1 MNTNGGQAAVDR
13 AKIVAVVNSIARAAD
28 RRDWTAL
35 ERAFGPEATLDN
47 GTTEKLTPA
56 ETVARRRPLISSLD
70 ATHNILREHRVD
82 VRGGTARCETEFL
95 GTLFLKGAAHGEIWT
110 LCAHYTY
117 ELSKLRGDWR
127 VLAMKLAPGESSGNR
142 GHLRRGQAARRHG
155 CPGVWLGGCR

>member
-13 AKIVAVVNSIARAAD
+13 AKIVAVVNSIACAAD
-28 RRDWTAL
+28 RREWTAL

-47 GTTEKLTPA
+47 GATEKLTPA
-56 ETVARRRPLISSLD
+56 EIVARRRALISSL
-70 ATHNILREHRVD
+70 
-82 VRGGTARCETEFL
+82 
-95 GTLFLKGAAHGEIWT
+95 
-110 LCAHYTY
+110 
-117 ELSKLRGDWR
+117 LSKLRVDWR